1 MTLFEDVM
9 YKNLPEILYLQ
20 CLYFFYLLC
29 LPFPV
34 SVFFSQSLHI
44 FIYLYVCVWYVTFF
58 LKHFQN
64 ELEIS
69 RTFTPKYFSVL
80 SLRTR
85 IFPCISTY
93 ITVSKSEKQHK
104 ILYSKY
110 FIHFQIST
118 ICQKSNFYLF
128 IFRWNSSTFICQDS
142 SFNTFQTTDILK
154 YIKNC

>member
-1 MTLFEDVM
+1 MTLFEDMM
-9 YKNLPEILYLQ
+9 YKNLPEILYLP

-85 IFPCISTY
+85 YFLVYQPTLQFQNQKNSIKYYIQNTLSIFKFQQFVKKAIFIYLSSDGIQVHLFVKTL
-93 ITVSKSEKQHK
+93 V
-104 ILYSKY
+104 L
-110 FIHFQIST
+110 IHF
-118 ICQKSNFYLF
+118 KPL
-128 IFRWNSSTFICQDS
+128 IF
-142 SFNTFQTTDILK
+142 
-154 YIKNC
+154 